1 MWSKDKKQLEER
13 LAPSLEK
20 KIVYVMEAGHKTTW
34 GATYKVE
41 IRYMDKPV
49 VKFSEGI
56 DYKGDRYEM
65 LERMALPE
73 ITWTRDETHQLF
85 LKVQL
90 KLWEEKTYTT
100 SMFFIGMKEYL
111 SLSISDALEHKQW
124 MIRLFA
130 ILDKRCGKRTLIKLA
145 ETINTYPDV
154 LKEFYLIRLSNEE
167 IPYGIRE
174 NGEIYL
180 DK

>member
-1 MWSKDKKQLEER
+1 
-13 LAPSLEK
+13 
-20 KIVYVMEAGHKTTW
+20 
-34 GATYKVE
+34 
-41 IRYMDKPV
+41 
-49 VKFSEGI
+49 
-56 DYKGDRYEM
+56 
-65 LERMALPE
+65 
-73 ITWTRDETHQLF
+73 
-85 LKVQL
+85 
-90 KLWEEKTYTT
+90 
-100 SMFFIGMKEYL
+100 MFFIGMKEYL
-111 SLSISDALEHKQW
+111 SLSISDALEHEQW

>member
-13 LAPSLEK
+13 LAPALEK
-20 KIVYVMEAGHKTTW
+20 KIVYIMEAGHKTTW

-41 IRYMDKPV
+41 IRYMGEPI
-49 VKFSEGI
+49 VKFGEGK
-56 DYKGDRYEM
+56 DYMVSYYECI
-65 LERMALPE
+65 ERSHLTD
-73 ITWTRDETHQLF
+73 IKWTKDETHQLF

-111 SLSISDALEHKQW
+111 SLSISDALEHEQW

-154 LKEFYLIRLSNEE
+154 LKEFYLIRLSNEG
-167 IPYGIRE
+167 IPYGKRE

-180 DK
+180 DN